1 MAEWLFGAASALWLG
16 VLTSISPCPLASN
29 IAAMSY
35 IGRKAGRPL
44 LVLETGVFYT
54 LGRMTA
60 YLMLGAL
67 IASSFLSTPQ
77 LSFFL
82 QKYMNKILGPLLIL
96 TGMFLLEW
104 LSLNWGGGRMNQWAQ
119 KRADSGGFWSAG
131 VLGFI
136 FALAFCPVSAALF
149 FGGLIPLAVKMRS
162 GFLLPAV
169 YGAGTALPV
178 AAFAFL
184 IALGAFSLGRAYQRI
199 AQVEWWARR
208 ITGTIFILAGMYYCL
223 IHIFGVVF
231 RFLP

>member
-16 VLTSISPCPLASN
+16 ILTSISPCPLASN

-35 IGRKAGRPL
+35 IGRKMDRPL
-44 LVLETGVFYT
+44 WVLGTGVFYT
-54 LGRMTA
+54 LGRMTT
-60 YLMLGAL
+60 YVVLGAL
-67 IASSFLSTPQ
+67 IASSFLSIPQ

-96 TGMFLLEW
+96 TGMFLLEL
-104 LSLNWGGGRMNQWAQ
+104 LSMNLGNGRMSQWAQ
-119 KRADSGGFWSAG
+119 KRADSGGLWGAG
-131 VLGFI
+131 LLGMI

-162 GFLLPAV
+162 GFAAPAL

-178 AAFAFL
+178 AAFAFI

-199 AQVEWWARR
+199 AQFEWWARMV
-208 ITGTIFILAGMYYCL
+208 TGTIFILAGMYYCI
-223 IHIFGVVF
+223 IHIFGIAIPF
-231 RFLP
+231 PA